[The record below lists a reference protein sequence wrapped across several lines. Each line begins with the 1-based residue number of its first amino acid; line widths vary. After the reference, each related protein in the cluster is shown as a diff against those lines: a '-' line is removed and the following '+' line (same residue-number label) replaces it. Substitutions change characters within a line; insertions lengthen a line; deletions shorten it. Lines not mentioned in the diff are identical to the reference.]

1 MSNCYICKKDLG
13 ASDVFTSLGI
23 TSDVQLQERLKSQLG
38 VGENDIICLSCTNRI
53 DDKFKEKTLVNL
65 ADVRLKPTFLLWLVP
80 IFMGLLGGILM
91 YIAVKDQDQAKAN
104 NAILVGIIPTV
115 VIIIIYFIIL
125 TSMFY

>member
-1 MSNCYICKKDLG
+1 M
-13 ASDVFTSLGI
+13 
-23 TSDVQLQERLKSQLG
+23 
-38 VGENDIICLSCTNRI
+38 ICLSCTNRI
-53 DDKFKEKTLVNL
+53 DDKFRDKTLVNL

>member
-1 MSNCYICKKDLG
+1 MPG
-13 ASDVFTSLGI
+13 
-23 TSDVQLQERLKSQLG
+23 Q
-38 VGENDIICLSCTNRI
+38 
-53 DDKFKEKTLVNL
+53 FKEKTLVNL